1 MLYEMIVSELIMD
14 PQTNTPIVVLKEKD
28 GERILPIW
36 IGIMEATAIA
46 MEMENIQFP
55 RPMTHDLMKNILD
68 HFNVKIDK
76 IEVYDLKDNTYY
88 AWIYL
93 NHGGHTSSIDARPS
107 DAIALALRTGSPIF
121 VRDKVLRKS
130 TRHKEEEAHPPI
142 VPAED
147 KEKLAELL
155 EDMDPDE
162 FGKYKM

>member
-46 MEMENIQFP
+46 MEMESIQFP

-68 HFNVKIDK
+68 HFNVKVDK

-93 NHGGHTSSIDARPS
+93 NHGGNTSSIDARPS

-121 VRDKVLRKS
+121 VRDKVFRKS
-130 TRHKEEEAHPPI
+130 TKQKEEIQTPI
-142 VPAED
+142 MTADD